1 MNSAINN
8 HTDTCRKYRNV
19 PVMQGKFFACKK
31 CDYRNKDARNDLEK
45 IQLVKYAKLSLFIII
60 EGCAIADIP
69 NLSKNWEILFLAPSS
84 TCA

>member
-1 MNSAINN
+1 
-8 HTDTCRKYRNV
+8 
-19 PVMQGKFFACKK
+19 MQGKFFACKK

-69 NLSKNWEILFLAPSS
+69 NLFEELGDLVLGSLKYLCLMQSV
-84 TCA
+84 